1 MINKKVLSEGW
12 HVGSQTPI
20 DDRLVFADLAALQNM
35 GVGNVNAYRY
45 YEGMTV
51 FVVAEGTSYRWLE
64 SATGALPLSITY
76 PANIIVNGI
85 DYSNRTFN
93 FVPVS
98 GGTVSFDTSAPTF
111 SYTTF
116 YPDLP
121 RLVNTL
127 YISSFNSSLWAWN
140 GVSYNPIPTAWYVLG
155 TTTDAGGSKIN
166 NISRTGSIT
175 VGADSYFNT
184 IRVGLGA
191 GNIATNT
198 AVGLLSLDSNTSGA
212 NNTAI
217 GRQALRLNTTGL
229 YNMAVGTSALVTNTT
244 GSYNAA
250 IGTSSLGNNI
260 SGNYNVAIGSGALS
274 SNTTSSQMVAVGYNA
289 LYNNIGGDGNTAI
302 GNRTLENNISGYA
315 NTAVGYDALR
325 SNDATNNTAVGRIAL
340 SSNTSGENNTAIGSE
355 ALTINVSGSNNSG
368 VGYRAGSFLA
378 NGFTANATGFN
389 SVFIG
394 ANTKALS
401 ASNENQIVIGYNAIG
416 AGSNTVQLGN
426 TSITDTYIQG
436 IPHINN
442 TYTLP
447 ITAPTVD
454 QVLGYSSP
462 GISAWITGSGSL
474 AGNVLFVSSAG
485 SDTDVT
491 RAGHLGDTKKPF
503 RTLQAARNAAISGD
517 LIYVFPQTFIFDNT
531 GGAYNSNL
539 EDLNMWKDGITYYWS
554 PGTKVQI
561 SNVISSTLNTI
572 YFFKPSGL
580 AFETCTSIGHLEY
593 TQTTTGG
600 PPAFGAI
607 FYFYDA
613 NITSGYTFYS
623 QTKSQIGYSNE
634 IINVQRDLVS
644 SANITTVTIISDYE
658 KVIHSPQMQGTG
670 AGNYVSGGDNTLI
683 FNSYVRERYYGT
695 LYALGCRYNFT
706 KSTVNFFGETMYVTC
721 GSGEFNSKIM
731 DLRYA
736 YGTINVDIKKTT
748 LFESSSNTNASGIY
762 ARSGNDGAV
771 GGITLNYKGDITETS
786 TTGSA
791 FALFRIDSASN
802 TINYDGNITMSP
814 SNAGRVVVSVSNNSK
829 VNITGNIIYNG
840 VSPSTSTI
848 FATSGTAQLKYI
860 GNISGNFAN
869 NIAQCGTGTVEINNS
884 NIKSTVAGA
893 GSYFFSNGGT
903 SLGTI
908 KINNSYIEL
917 NNSTNPSANG
927 AYVKALI
934 NNSTLISSG
943 ASAGIANST
952 NFGLLQAVNSMIY
965 ATSLP
970 VNYTGTAAVTVASAS
985 TNTAWTVA
993 TPILGGTLDIIPSL
1007 TF

>member
-1 MINKKVLSEGW
+1 MPFKYNVYTSKLDFYEDTTLPSVPEVQVFFSTNLPTD
-12 HVGSQTPI
+12 VGVVFTP
-20 DDRLVFADLAALQNM
+20 DTPAL
-35 GVGNVNAYRY
+35 
-45 YEGMTV
+45 E
-51 FVVAEGTSYRWLE
+51 
-64 SATGALPLSITY
+64 
-76 PANIIVNGI
+76 
-85 DYSNRTFN
+85 
-93 FVPVS
+93 
-98 GGTVSFDTSAPTF
+98 
-111 SYTTF
+111 
-116 YPDLP
+116 
-121 RLVNTL
+121 NTL
-127 YISSFNSSLWAWN
+127 YISETTSQVYTYSDGIYSTY
-140 GVSYNPIPTAWYVLG
+140 VSPIPNNTPFYIYG
-155 TTTDAGGSKIN
+155 TSLDAGGNKTAVL
-166 NISRTGSIT
+166 SRNGAVAATSFTTKKTLTSTG
-175 VGADSYFNT
+175 
-184 IRVGLGA
+184 
-191 GNIATNT
+191 ATNHNKWWKVFDYNIY
-198 AVGLLSLDSNTSGA
+198 ANYIGDSFKLQMNEYNTSSGSGKSVIFNIIVKRQDPNVYVTVDIESGA
-212 NNTAI
+212 TAFD
-217 GRQALRLNTTGL
+217 LTNFDVL
-229 YNMAVGTSALVTNTT
+229 YNSTTKRISFFYKLTTTYTYTSWLVLNSRASTT
-244 GSYNAA
+244 SEIVWQNDL
-250 IGTSSLGNNI
+250 IGTTL
-260 SGNYNVAIGSGALS
+260 SGQ
-274 SNTTSSQMVAVGYNA
+274 TS
-289 LYNNIGGDGNTAI
+289 
-302 GNRTLENNISGYA
+302 
-315 NTAVGYDALR
+315 DAL
-325 SNDATNNTAVGRIAL
+325 AGKAVSL
-340 SSNTSGENNTAIGSE
+340 NK
-355 ALTINVSGSNNSG
+355 V
-368 VGYRAGSFLA
+368 
-378 NGFTANATGFN
+378 NGA
-389 SVFIG
+389 
-394 ANTKALS
+394 
-401 ASNENQIVIGYNAIG
+401 
-416 AGSNTVQLGN
+416 
-426 TSITDTYIQG
+426 
-436 IPHINN
+436 
-442 TYTLP
+442 YTLP
-447 ITAPTVD
+447 TIAPSID
-454 QVLGYSSP
+454 QVLGYSAP

-491 RAGHLGDTKKPF
+491 RAGHLGDAKKPF
-503 RTLQAARNAAISGD
+503 LTLQAARNAAISGD
-517 LIYVFPQTFIFDNT
+517 LIYVFPQTFIFNNT

-539 EDLNMWKDGITYYWS
+539 ADLNMWKDGITYYWS

-572 YFFKPSGL
+572 YFFRPSGL

-600 PPAFGAI
+600 SPAFGAI
-607 FYFYDA
+607 FYFYDY

-644 SANITTVTIISDYE
+644 SANISTVTIISDYE
-658 KVIHSPQMQGTG
+658 KVIHSPQMEGTG

-695 LYALGCRYNFT
+695 LFAFGCRYNFT
-706 KSTVNFFGETMYVTC
+706 KSTVNFFGETMYVTY
-721 GSGEFNSKIM
+721 GSGEFSTKIM

-762 ARSGNDGAV
+762 ARSANDGAV

-802 TINYDGNITMSP
+802 TINYNGNITMSP

-893 GSYFFSNGGT
+893 GSYFFLNGGT
-903 SLGTI
+903 SLGTV

-952 NFGLLQAVNSMIY
+952 NFGSLQAVNSMIY